1 MNRFINIIFTFGLF
15 FFFSCA
21 AIQSPSGGPKDEIP
35 PEVVKITPPDKS
47 INFKG
52 GEIKITFSEF
62 IEESSIYKSIKVFP
76 KPSNPI
82 TISLKNPSVIIEL
95 NDSLIKDQTYII
107 SINRNLIDEH
117 KVKIKQEVQLAFSTG
132 EKIDHGSIKG
142 KVYHS
147 SLASVGLWKINKI
160 NEDGKMFFKRV
171 PDYVIDASDN
181 GEFQFNFLSNGLYR
195 IISVDKSISGLPIDE
210 GKMIYG
216 LSDQNLIEINDLDS
230 LRDIKIKIP
239 KVGGNNKMIKAE
251 YIAGGWG
258 RLIFS
263 EELNNWENAISILVH
278 DDDLQLLSP
287 KLFKDPLDDYTLN
300 FMLDLKN
307 PGYVDI
313 KTIQLKN
320 SALSTLDS
328 NRIRLEIKN
337 QIDSINIEV
346 VSPHSKFIHE
356 VKSDVIEPLEI
367 IFSSLIQQNFNE
379 NSIWLKRDSI
389 NIPIVV
395 DQNSYMSIIVTP
407 EINWEENSL
416 YELSIGKNFIK
427 PLYSSSLKDSL
438 YITSFKTSKFKKF
451 GNFIGDLQNI
461 TDSIMVIELSSLDN
475 ISKKFQTN
483 VNLDGS
489 FKMLKVPEGDYS
501 IQVYADID
509 RNYKFSH
516 GTLNPYKP
524 AEWFE
529 TYPDTINIR
538 GNWDLEMKNIKV
550 NYLK

>member
-1 MNRFINIIFTFGLF
+1 MFGLIC
-15 FFFSCA
+15 FFSCA

-35 PEVVKITPPDKS
+35 PEVVKIIPPDKS

-52 GEIKITFSEF
+52 GKIKITFSEF
-62 IEESSIYKSIKVFP
+62 IEESSIHKSIKVFP
-76 KPSNPI
+76 KPLNPI
-82 TISLKNPSVIIEL
+82 TIGLKNPNVIIEL

-132 EKIDHGSIKG
+132 EKIDNGSIKG

-160 NEDGKMFFKRV
+160 NEDSKMFFKRV
-171 PDYVIDASDN
+171 PDYVVDASDN
-181 GEFQFNFLSNGLYR
+181 GEFHFNFLSDGLYK

-216 LSDQNLIEINDLDS
+216 LPDQNLIELNDIDS
-230 LRDIKIKIP
+230 LKDIKIKIP
-239 KVGGNNKMIKAE
+239 EVGGNNKMIKAE
-251 YIAGGWG
+251 YITGGWG

-263 EELNNWENAISILVH
+263 HEVNNWENTISILVY

-287 KLFKDPLDDYTLN
+287 KLFKDPLDDYTIN
-300 FMLDLKN
+300 FKLDQKN

-313 KTIQLKN
+313 KTIQLKD
-320 SALSTLDS
+320 SALSKLDS
-328 NRIRLEIKN
+328 SRIRLEIKN

-346 VSPHSKFIHE
+346 VSPHSKFIQE
-356 VKSDVIEPLEI
+356 VESEIIEPLEI
-367 IFSSLIQQNFNE
+367 VFSSLIQYNFNK

-389 NIPIVV
+389 NIPIIV

-407 EINWEENSL
+407 QINWEENSL
-416 YELSIGKNFIK
+416 YELSIGKDFIK
-427 PLYSSSLKDSL
+427 PLYASGLKDSL
-438 YITSFKTSKFKKF
+438 NIISFKTSKFKKF
-451 GNFIGDLQNI
+451 GNFMGDLEDVL
-461 TDSIMVIELSSLDN
+461 DSVMVIELSSLDN

-489 FKMLKVPEGDYS
+489 FKMSKVPEGDYS
-501 IQVYADID
+501 IRVYADVD
-509 RNYKFSH
+509 RNNKFSH

>member
-1 MNRFINIIFTFGLF
+1 MFGLIC
-15 FFFSCA
+15 FFSCA
-21 AIQSPSGGPKDEIP
+21 AIQSPSGGPKDETP

-62 IEESSIYKSIKVFP
+62 IEESSIHKSIKVFP
-76 KPSNPI
+76 KPLNPI
-82 TISLKNPSVIIEL
+82 TIGLKNPNVIIEL

-132 EKIDHGSIKG
+132 EKIDNGSIKG

-160 NEDGKMFFKRV
+160 NEDSKMFFKRV
-171 PDYVIDASDN
+171 PDYVVDASDN
-181 GEFQFNFLSNGLYR
+181 GEFHFNFLSDGLYK

-216 LSDQNLIEINDLDS
+216 LPDQNLIELNDIDS
-230 LRDIKIKIP
+230 LKDIKIKIP
-239 KVGGNNKMIKAE
+239 EVGGNNKMIKAE
-251 YIAGGWG
+251 YITGGWG

-263 EELNNWENAISILVH
+263 HEVNNWENTISILVY

-287 KLFKDPLDDYTLN
+287 KLFKDPLDDYTIN
-300 FMLDLKN
+300 FKLDQKN

-313 KTIQLKN
+313 KTIQLKD
-320 SALSTLDS
+320 SVLSKLDS
-328 NRIRLEIKN
+328 SRIRLEIKN

-346 VSPHSKFIHE
+346 VSPHSKFIQE
-356 VKSDVIEPLEI
+356 VESEIIEPLEI
-367 IFSSLIQQNFNE
+367 VFSSLIQYNFNK

-389 NIPIVV
+389 NIPIIV

-407 EINWEENSL
+407 QINWEENSL
-416 YELSIGKNFIK
+416 YELNIGKDFIK
-427 PLYSSSLKDSL
+427 PLYASGLKDSL
-438 YITSFKTSKFKKF
+438 NIISFKTSKFKKF
-451 GNFIGDLQNI
+451 GNFMGDLEDVL
-461 TDSIMVIELSSLDN
+461 DSVMVIELSSMDN

-489 FKMLKVPEGDYS
+489 FKMSKVPEGDYS
-501 IQVYADID
+501 IRVYADVD
-509 RNYKFSH
+509 KNNKFSH

>member
-1 MNRFINIIFTFGLF
+1 MNSFINIFFTFGLLCL
-15 FFFSCA
+15 FSCA

-62 IEESSIYKSIKVFP
+62 IEESSIHKSIKVFP
-76 KPSNPI
+76 KPLNPI
-82 TISLKNPSVIIEL
+82 TIGLKNPNVIIEL

-117 KVKIKQEVQLAFSTG
+117 KVKIREEVQLAFATG
-132 EKIDHGSIKG
+132 EKIDQGSIQG

-147 SLASVGLWKINKI
+147 SLASIELWRINKV
-160 NEDGKMFFKRV
+160 NENSKLFYKRA
-171 PDYVIDASDN
+171 PDYVVDASDN
-181 GEFQFNFLSNGLYR
+181 GDFQFNFLSNGFYK

-216 LSDQNLIEINDLDS
+216 LPDQNLIELNDIDS
-230 LRDIKIKIP
+230 LKDIKIKIP
-239 KVGGNNKMIKAE
+239 EVGGNNKMIKAE
-251 YIAGGWG
+251 YITGGWG

-263 EELNNWENAISILVH
+263 HEVNNWENTISILVY

-287 KLFKDPLDDYTLN
+287 KLFKDPLDDYTIN
-300 FMLDLKN
+300 FKLDQKN

-313 KTIQLKN
+313 KTIQLKD
-320 SALSTLDS
+320 SALSKLDS
-328 NRIRLEIKN
+328 SRIRLEIKN

-346 VSPHSKFIHE
+346 VSPHSKFIQE
-356 VKSDVIEPLEI
+356 VESEIIEPLEI
-367 IFSSLIQQNFNE
+367 VFSSLIQYNFNK

-389 NIPIVV
+389 NIPIIV
-395 DQNSYMSIIVTP
+395 DQSSYMSIIVTP
-407 EINWEENSL
+407 QINWEENSL
-416 YELSIGKNFIK
+416 YELNIGKDFIK
-427 PLYSSSLKDSL
+427 PLYTFGLKDSL
-438 YITSFKTSKFKKF
+438 NIISFKTSKFKKF
-451 GNFIGDLQNI
+451 GNFMGDLEDVS
-461 TDSIMVIELSSLDN
+461 DSVMVIELSSLDN

-483 VNLDGS
+483 VNLYGS
-489 FKMLKVPEGDYS
+489 FKMSKVPEGDYF
-501 IQVYADID
+501 IRVYADVD
-509 RNYKFSH
+509 KNNKFSH

>member
-1 MNRFINIIFTFGLF
+1 
-15 FFFSCA
+15 
-21 AIQSPSGGPKDEIP
+21 
-35 PEVVKITPPDKS
+35 PPDKS

-52 GEIKITFSEF
+52 GKIKITFSEF
-62 IEESSIYKSIKVFP
+62 IEESSIHKSIKVFP
-76 KPSNPI
+76 KPLNPI
-82 TISLKNPSVIIEL
+82 TIGLKNPNVIIEL

-132 EKIDHGSIKG
+132 EKIDNGSIKG

-160 NEDGKMFFKRV
+160 NEDSKMFFKRV
-171 PDYVIDASDN
+171 PDYVVDASDN
-181 GEFQFNFLSNGLYR
+181 GEFHFNFLSDGLYK

-216 LSDQNLIEINDLDS
+216 LPDQNLIELNDIDS
-230 LRDIKIKIP
+230 LKDIKIKIP
-239 KVGGNNKMIKAE
+239 EVGGNNKMIKAE
-251 YIAGGWG
+251 YITGGWG

-263 EELNNWENAISILVH
+263 HEVNNWENTISILVY

-287 KLFKDPLDDYTLN
+287 KLFKDPLNDYTIN
-300 FMLDLKN
+300 FKLDQKN

-313 KTIQLKN
+313 KTIQLKD
-320 SALSTLDS
+320 SALSKIDS
-328 NRIRLEIKN
+328 SRIRLEIKN

-346 VSPHSKFIHE
+346 VSPHSKFIQE
-356 VKSDVIEPLEI
+356 VESEIIEPLEI
-367 IFSSLIQQNFNE
+367 VFSSLIQYNFNK

-389 NIPIVV
+389 NIPIIV

-407 EINWEENSL
+407 QINWEENSL
-416 YELSIGKNFIK
+416 YELNIGKDFIK
-427 PLYSSSLKDSL
+427 PLYASGLKDSL
-438 YITSFKTSKFKKF
+438 NIISFKTSKFKKF
-451 GNFIGDLQNI
+451 GNFMGDLEDVL
-461 TDSIMVIELSSLDN
+461 DSVMVIELSSLDN

-489 FKMLKVPEGDYS
+489 FKMSKVPEGDYS
-501 IQVYADID
+501 IRVYADVD
-509 RNYKFSH
+509 RNNKFSH

-529 TYPDTINIR
+529 T
-538 GNWDLEMKNIKV
+538 
-550 NYLK
+550 

>member
-1 MNRFINIIFTFGLF
+1 MNSFINIFFTFNLF

-21 AIQSPSGGPKDEIP
+21 AIQSPSGGPKDETP
-35 PEVVKITPPDKS
+35 PEVIKITPPDKS

-52 GEIKITFSEF
+52 GKIKITFSEF
-62 IEESSIYKSIKVFP
+62 IEESSIHRSIKVFP
-76 KPSNPI
+76 KPLNPI
-82 TISLKNPSVIIEL
+82 TIGLKNPNVIIEL

-132 EKIDHGSIKG
+132 EKIDNGSIKG

-160 NEDGKMFFKRV
+160 NEDSKMFFKRV
-171 PDYVIDASDN
+171 PDYVVDASDN
-181 GEFQFNFLSNGLYR
+181 GEFQFNFLSNGFYK

-216 LSDQNLIEINDLDS
+216 LPDQNLIELNDIDS
-230 LRDIKIKIP
+230 LKDIKIKIP
-239 KVGGNNKMIKAE
+239 EVGGNNKMIKAE
-251 YIAGGWG
+251 YITGGWG

-263 EELNNWENAISILVH
+263 HEVNNWENTISILVY

-287 KLFKDPLDDYTLN
+287 KLFKDPLDDYTIN
-300 FMLDLKN
+300 FKLDQKN

-313 KTIQLKN
+313 KTIQLKD
-320 SALSTLDS
+320 SALSKIDS
-328 NRIRLEIKN
+328 SRIRLEIKN

-346 VSPHSKFIHE
+346 VSPHSKFIQE
-356 VKSDVIEPLEI
+356 VESEIIEPLEI
-367 IFSSLIQQNFNE
+367 VFSSLIKYNLNK
-379 NSIWLKRDSI
+379 NSIWLKRDST
-389 NIPIVV
+389 NIPIIV

-407 EINWEENSL
+407 QINWEENSL
-416 YELSIGKNFIK
+416 YELNIGKDFIK
-427 PLYSSSLKDSL
+427 PLYASGLKDSL
-438 YITSFKTSKFKKF
+438 NIISFKTSKFKKF
-451 GNFIGDLQNI
+451 GNFMGDLEDVL
-461 TDSIMVIELSSLDN
+461 DSVMVIELSSIDN

-489 FKMLKVPEGDYS
+489 FKMSKVPEGDYS
-501 IQVYADID
+501 IRVYADVD
-509 RNYKFSH
+509 KNNKFSH

>member
-1 MNRFINIIFTFGLF
+1 LNSFINIFFIFGLF
-15 FFFSCA
+15 CFFSCA
-21 AIQSPSGGPKDEIP
+21 AIQSPSGGPKDETP

-62 IEESSIYKSIKVFP
+62 IEESSIHKSIKVFP
-76 KPSNPI
+76 KPLNPI
-82 TISLKNPSVIIEL
+82 TIGLKNPNVIIEL

-132 EKIDHGSIKG
+132 EKIDNGSIKG

-160 NEDGKMFFKRV
+160 NEDSKMFFKRV
-171 PDYVIDASDN
+171 PDYVVDASDN
-181 GEFQFNFLSNGLYR
+181 GEFHFNFLSDGLYK

-216 LSDQNLIEINDLDS
+216 LPDQNLIELNDIDS
-230 LRDIKIKIP
+230 LKDIKIKIP
-239 KVGGNNKMIKAE
+239 EVGGNNKMIRAE
-251 YIAGGWG
+251 YITGGWG

-263 EELNNWENAISILVH
+263 HEVNNWENTISILVY

-287 KLFKDPLDDYTLN
+287 KLFKDPLDDYTIN
-300 FMLDLKN
+300 FKLDQKN

-313 KTIQLKN
+313 KTIQLKD
-320 SALSTLDS
+320 SALSKLDS
-328 NRIRLEIKN
+328 SRIRLEIKN

-346 VSPHSKFIHE
+346 VSPHSKFIQE
-356 VKSDVIEPLEI
+356 VESEIIEPLEI
-367 IFSSLIQQNFNE
+367 VFSSLIQYNFNK

-389 NIPIVV
+389 NIPIIV

-407 EINWEENSL
+407 QINWEENSL
-416 YELSIGKNFIK
+416 YELNIGKDFIK
-427 PLYSSSLKDSL
+427 PLYASGLKDSL
-438 YITSFKTSKFKKF
+438 NIISFKTSKFKKF
-451 GNFIGDLQNI
+451 GNFMGDLEDVL
-461 TDSIMVIELSSLDN
+461 DSVMVIELSSMDN

-489 FKMLKVPEGDYS
+489 FKMSKVPEGDYS
-501 IQVYADID
+501 IRIYADVD
-509 RNYKFSH
+509 KNNKFSH

>member
-1 MNRFINIIFTFGLF
+1 MNSFINIFFTFGLF

-21 AIQSPSGGPKDEIP
+21 AIQSPSGGPKDETP
-35 PEVVKITPPDKS
+35 PEVIKITPPDKS

-52 GEIKITFSEF
+52 GKIKITFSEF
-62 IEESSIYKSIKVFP
+62 IEESSIHKSIKVFP
-76 KPSNPI
+76 KPLNPI
-82 TISLKNPSVIIEL
+82 TIGLKNPNVIIEL

-132 EKIDHGSIKG
+132 EKIDNGSIKG

-160 NEDGKMFFKRV
+160 NEDSKMFFKRV
-171 PDYVIDASDN
+171 PDYVVDASDN
-181 GEFQFNFLSNGLYR
+181 GEFHFNFLSDGLYK

-216 LSDQNLIEINDLDS
+216 LPDQNLIELNDIDS
-230 LRDIKIKIP
+230 LKDIKIKIP
-239 KVGGNNKMIKAE
+239 EVGGNNKMIKAE
-251 YIAGGWG
+251 YITGGWG

-263 EELNNWENAISILVH
+263 HEVNNWENTISILVY

-287 KLFKDPLDDYTLN
+287 KLFKDPLDDYTIN
-300 FMLDLKN
+300 FKLDQKN

-313 KTIQLKN
+313 KTIQLKD
-320 SALSTLDS
+320 SALSKIDS
-328 NRIRLEIKN
+328 SRIRLEIKN

-346 VSPHSKFIHE
+346 VSPHSKFIQE
-356 VKSDVIEPLEI
+356 VESEIIKPLEI
-367 IFSSLIQQNFNE
+367 VFSSLIQYNFNK
-379 NSIWLKRDSI
+379 NSIWLKRDSK
-389 NIPIVV
+389 NIPIIV

-407 EINWEENSL
+407 QINWEENSL
-416 YELSIGKNFIK
+416 YELNIGKDFIK
-427 PLYSSSLKDSL
+427 PLYASGLKDSL
-438 YITSFKTSKFKKF
+438 NIISFKTSKFKKF
-451 GNFIGDLQNI
+451 GNFMGDLEDVL
-461 TDSIMVIELSSLDN
+461 DSVMVIELSSLDN

-489 FKMLKVPEGDYS
+489 FKMSKVPEGDYS
-501 IQVYADID
+501 IRVYADVD
-509 RNYKFSH
+509 KNNKFSH

>member
-1 MNRFINIIFTFGLF
+1 MFGLIC
-15 FFFSCA
+15 FFSCA
-21 AIQSPSGGPKDEIP
+21 AIQSPSGGPKDETP

-62 IEESSIYKSIKVFP
+62 IEESSIHKSIKVFP
-76 KPSNPI
+76 KPLNPI
-82 TISLKNPSVIIEL
+82 TIGLKNPNVIIEL

-132 EKIDHGSIKG
+132 EKIDNGSIKG

-160 NEDGKMFFKRV
+160 NEDSKMFFKRV
-171 PDYVIDASDN
+171 PDYVVDASDN
-181 GEFQFNFLSNGLYR
+181 GEFHFNFLSDGLYK

-216 LSDQNLIEINDLDS
+216 LPDQNLIELNDIDGLK
-230 LRDIKIKIP
+230 DIKIKIP

-251 YIAGGWG
+251 YITGGWG

-263 EELNNWENAISILVH
+263 HEVNNWENTISILVY

-287 KLFKDPLDDYTLN
+287 KLFKDPLDDYTIN
-300 FMLDLKN
+300 FKLDQKN

-313 KTIQLKN
+313 KTIQLKD
-320 SALSTLDS
+320 SALSKLDS
-328 NRIRLEIKN
+328 SRIRLEIKN

-346 VSPHSKFIHE
+346 VSPHSKFIQE
-356 VKSDVIEPLEI
+356 VESEIIEPLEI
-367 IFSSLIQQNFNE
+367 VFSSLIQYNFNK

-389 NIPIVV
+389 NIPIIV

-407 EINWEENSL
+407 QINWEENSL
-416 YELSIGKNFIK
+416 YELNIGKDFIK
-427 PLYSSSLKDSL
+427 PLYASGLKDSL
-438 YITSFKTSKFKKF
+438 NIISFKTSKFKKF
-451 GNFIGDLQNI
+451 GNFMGDLEDVL
-461 TDSIMVIELSSLDN
+461 DSVMVIELSSMDN

-489 FKMLKVPEGDYS
+489 FKMSKVPEGDYS
-501 IQVYADID
+501 IRVYADVD
-509 RNYKFSH
+509 KNNKFSH
-516 GTLNPYKP
+516 GTLNPDKP

-529 TYPDTINIR
+529 TYSDTINIR